1 MRQIKKGN
9 GQASERNRNHISRS
23 YSDKIF
29 DIVNLLVMLVLLVIF
44 VWPLWFVV
52 IASFSNPN
60 EVWMGNVVLWP
71 KGFTL
76 VSYETLLEY
85 KRIWVGYGNTLFYTV
100 VGTLVNLVM
109 TVCGAYPL
117 SRKDFIPRHF
127 FMFLFMLTMYFGGGL
142 IPTYLVVSGLGLVDT
157 RWAMIIPGAVSI
169 YNINITRTYF
179 MNSIPPSL
187 QEAATLDGA
196 NSFQYLMRV
205 VLPLSKPIMAV
216 IGLYYA
222 VGHWNDFYT
231 ALIYLYKEDLM
242 PLQSFLRD
250 MLMSTKMTLNNLSG
264 LDTATVELKTHLAQT
279 LKYSVIIVSTVPVL
293 CIYPFIQK
301 YFVKGVMVGSVKG

>member
-1 MRQIKKGN
+1 MRRLKSGN
-9 GQASERNRNHISRS
+9 GQASGRNRISRS
-23 YSDKIF
+23 YSDRIF
-29 DIVNLLVMLVLLVIF
+29 DIVNLFVMLVLLVVF

-52 IASFSNPN
+52 IASFSDPN

-76 VSYETLLEY
+76 ISYETLLEY

-117 SRKDFIPRHF
+117 SRKDFMPRHF

-169 YNINITRTYF
+169 YNIIITRTYF
-179 MNSIPPSL
+179 MNSIPASL

-205 VLPLSKPIMAV
+205 VLPLSKPIIAV

-231 ALIYLYKEDLM
+231 ALIYLYNEDLM

>member
-1 MRQIKKGN
+1 MKRKNSENRQIK
-9 GQASERNRNHISRS
+9 RS

-29 DIVNLLVMLVLLVIF
+29 DIVNLLVMVILLVIF

-60 EVWMGNVVLWP
+60 QVWMGEVVLWP

-76 VSYETLLEY
+76 ISYETLLEY
-85 KRIWVGYGNTLFYTV
+85 ERIWVGYRNTLFYTV

-117 SRKDFIPRHF
+117 SRKDFMPRHF

-169 YNINITRTYF
+169 YNIIITRTYF

-187 QEAATLDGA
+187 QDAAELDGA

-205 VLPLSKPIMAV
+205 VLPLSKPIIAV
-216 IGLYYA
+216 VGLYYA

-250 MLMSTKMTLNNLSG
+250 MLMSTKLTLNNLSG
-264 LDTATVELKTHLAQT
+264 MDTATVELKTHLAQT

>member
-29 DIVNLLVMLVLLVIF
+29 DIVNLFVMLVLLVVF

-52 IASFSNPN
+52 IASFSDPN

-76 VSYETLLEY
+76 ISYETLLEY

-117 SRKDFIPRHF
+117 SRKDFMPRHF

-169 YNINITRTYF
+169 YNIIITRTYF
-179 MNSIPPSL
+179 MNSIPASL

-205 VLPLSKPIMAV
+205 VLPLSKPIIAV

-231 ALIYLYKEDLM
+231 ALIYLYNEDLM